1 MEDIEEFRT
10 IRIAMPTS
18 ILREK
23 VQELG
28 ITEEQFIENFD
39 EKGKEIGVQLA
50 KQIYNPTEDD
60 LFKEKAYEQEL
71 SKKYPNGEIDF
82 KKMKESLNDM
92 LPFKN
97 FVMKEEVDE

>member
-39 EKGKEIGVQLA
+39 EKGKEIGV
-50 KQIYNPTEDD
+50 
-60 LFKEKAYEQEL
+60 
-71 SKKYPNGEIDF
+71 
-82 KKMKESLNDM
+82 
-92 LPFKN
+92 
-97 FVMKEEVDE
+97 

>member
-10 IRIAMPTS
+10 IRIVMATS

-39 EKGKEIGVQLA
+39 EKGKEIGVQLG
-50 KQIYNPTEDD
+50 KTN
-60 LFKEKAYEQEL
+60 L
-71 SKKYPNGEIDF
+71 
-82 KKMKESLNDM
+82 
-92 LPFKN
+92 
-97 FVMKEEVDE
+97 